1 VATPPEDC
9 PNPSGHHRTV
19 LLPVEPTEWGKILSA
34 ASERGFRRVEIG
46 QPDRSSRSTTTIAAV
61 VEHRP

>member
-1 VATPPEDC
+1 
-9 PNPSGHHRTV
+9 V
-19 LLPVEPTEWGKILSA
+19 LLPVESTEWGKILSA